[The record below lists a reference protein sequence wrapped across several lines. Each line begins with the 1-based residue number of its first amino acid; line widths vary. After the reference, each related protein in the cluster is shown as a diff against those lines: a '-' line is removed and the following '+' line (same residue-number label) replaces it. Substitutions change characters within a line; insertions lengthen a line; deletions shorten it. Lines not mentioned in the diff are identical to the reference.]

1 MGRGGN
7 NQLLI
12 QNNKDYTI
20 KQTEKI
26 VNKFNRYKKA
36 LIDPAQLDLEESI
49 EYHLEDQRNC
59 SEQGCNNSASFCRC
73 SQISVS
79 FTDFD
84 QQQFKQAII
93 SALQQQLE
101 KQDQQLNSFKKS
113 KAGKR
118 SLAQTDNQFLAAFA
132 EHKSK
137 LTKKEELQKKHQRR
151 KYFSQQR
158 VKIYGLTLKKRI
170 AKLDKNKLDQ
180 AVLEQLIADLEISE
194 DYFEAEISPGY
205 YGEEFTGVEFDLE
218 TLTALTTSF
227 ENYLINSDSDS
238 DSNNNGNSLA
248 WYKKQYLL
256 KNTDYSK
263 EEVNAYLK
271 IEEQEKKL
279 LDNPLINQV
288 SSQLSDIEK
297 QFESALCP
305 GLKAFENSN

>member
-26 VNKFNRYKKA
+26 VNRFNRYKKA
-36 LIDPAQLDLEESI
+36 LIDPDQLDLEESI
-49 EYHLEDQRNC
+49 KYHLQDQRNC

-84 QQQFKQAII
+84 PQQFKQAII
-93 SALQQQLE
+93 SALQQQLN

-113 KAGKR
+113 KAGKQ

-137 LTKKEELQKKHQRR
+137 LTKKEEFQKKHQGP

-158 VKIYGLTLKKRI
+158 VKVYGLTLTKRI

-205 YGEEFTGVEFDLE
+205 YGEEFTGIEFDLE

-227 ENYLINSDSDS
+227 ENYLIDSH
-238 DSNNNGNSLA
+238 SNNNGNPLS
-248 WYKKQYLL
+248 WYKKEYLL

-297 QFESALCP
+297 QFESTLCP
-305 GLKAFENSN
+305 GLKAFTNSN